1 MLDLLNILKYSK
13 KNENESANDSD
24 DEENNEALVSE
35 STKKYGQVGLKN
47 LGNISYMNS
56 IIQQMYMV
64 PTFRYAIIS
73 ADEGEFSNQNS
84 KYQYSEN
91 DYYAYLLHQ
100 LQKMYTYLTFSDK
113 IDYNPRDFCFSYKNF
128 DGNPINVMAQQ
139 DNQKFYNNFC
149 NKIENS
155 LKKTQFKYIVND
167 VFSGKT
173 CSSIKCQNCKHI
185 SNRFEDFYNLTL
197 EVKNI
202 TTLKDSLQKLNV
214 PQIISDFKCPNC
226 KQKVTINTITSLNK
240 LPNVLVVHLKR
251 FYLDYESYHIKKI
264 NSKFEFPRNLNLKH
278 FVLKKLQKICPKK
291 KKLKMKHLI
300 YIIEK
305 IVIMNMNLKE

>member
-24 DEENNEALVSE
+24 DDEENNEDLVSE

-73 ADEGEFSNQNS
+73 ADEGDFSNQNS

-128 DGNPINVMAQQ
+128 DGNPINVMVQQ

-149 NKIENS
+149 NKIE
-155 LKKTQFKYIVND
+155 K
-167 VFSGKT
+167 
-173 CSSIKCQNCKHI
+173 
-185 SNRFEDFYNLTL
+185 
-197 EVKNI
+197 
-202 TTLKDSLQKLNV
+202 
-214 PQIISDFKCPNC
+214 
-226 KQKVTINTITSLNK
+226 
-240 LPNVLVVHLKR
+240 
-251 FYLDYESYHIKKI
+251 
-264 NSKFEFPRNLNLKH
+264 
-278 FVLKKLQKICPKK
+278 
-291 KKLKMKHLI
+291 
-300 YIIEK
+300 
-305 IVIMNMNLKE
+305 